1 MPVLFK
7 TTLQKIYRKFYGNL
21 LAAELPAIYRKIYS
35 NKKFTV
41 ILNTVSYR
49 KFYGKA
55 FFTVNVYTSSYRNF
69 YNNDDL
75 P

>member
-21 LAAELPAIYRKIYS
+21 LAAELPVGYRKIYN

-41 ILNTVSYR
+41 ILSTVSYR
-49 KFYGKA
+49 NSDSNAY
-55 FFTVNVYTSSYRNF
+55 FTVN
-69 YNNDDL
+69 
-75 P
+75 